1 MTAPLIPDTVAK
13 KADTAPSRSEL
24 EHQRRVA
31 KAKAIEA
38 AMDEINRGGA
48 VPASMGTRSSSG
60 IHSILI
66 MPDAPEQKVQAKKS
80 APVDI
85 HPRVT
90 ALKAD
95 LSTDAAQLLSL
106 VVKADEAYRGSQ
118 LIDLNAFVVKNALGV
133 TEQQAA
139 AARSELERRGL
150 IAFHD
155 NGSGVRGFYPRLP

>member
-1 MTAPLIPDTVAK
+1 
-13 KADTAPSRSEL
+13 
-24 EHQRRVA
+24 
-31 KAKAIEA
+31 
-38 AMDEINRGGA
+38 MDEINRGA
-48 VPASMGTRSSSG
+48 VPVSMGTRSSSG

-66 MPDAPEQKVQAKKS
+66 MPDAPEQKVQARKS

-85 HPRVT
+85 HPRVI

-95 LSTDAAQLLSL
+95 LSTDEAQLLSL
-106 VVKADEAYRGSQ
+106 VVKADEAYRGSR

>member
-1 MTAPLIPDTVAK
+1 MTAPLIPDTIVK
-13 KADTAPSRSEL
+13 KADTVPSRSEL

-31 KAKAIEA
+31 KAKAVEA
-38 AMDEINRGGA
+38 AMNEITRGGA
-48 VPASMGTRSSSG
+48 MPASMGTRSSSG
-60 IHSILI
+60 IQSILI
-66 MPDAPEQKVQAKKS
+66 MPDVPEQKVQAKRTE
-80 APVDI
+80 AVDL

-133 TEQQAA
+133 TEQEAA